1 MRKLEKGSWAGN
13 TKNGAGATDRTAKRK
28 APLSND
34 NGALSGEL
42 GTRTPDPL
50 RVMHDNFSIFKS
62 IIRKIEAICYK
73 SATNGKF
80 SFLLHL

>member
-1 MRKLEKGSWAGN
+1 MCAVQKQMRKLEKGSWAGN
-13 TKNGAGATDRTAKRK
+13 NEKTVPMCPTERAKRK

-50 RVMHDNFSIFKS
+50 RVMHDD
-62 IIRKIEAICYK
+62 
-73 SATNGKF
+73 F
-80 SFLLHL
+80 SFFRTMIR